1 MDWGSILN
9 NTLAGFLTPTTIAFA
24 LAALGL
30 AMHFGFAGLLNFGIA
45 GFMAI
50 GGYGYAISV
59 LTFGLPWWAGMLV
72 GILGSV
78 VFALILGIPTLRLRP
93 TSLDLP
99 TGSLGSTPALMALAS
114 KTPIRFQP
122 ERMGLG
128 HSPITS
134 RPFGY

>member
-9 NTLAGFLTPTTIAFA
+9 NTLQGLLTPTTLAFS

-72 GILGSV
+72 GIVGAII
-78 VFALILGIPTLRLRP
+78 FALILI
-93 TSLDLP
+93 
-99 TGSLGSTPALMALAS
+99 S
-114 KTPIRFQP
+114 KFD
-122 ERMGLG
+122 
-128 HSPITS
+128 
-134 RPFGY
+134 